1 MSLELL
7 LLVESYWVLLT
18 YQLLKFV
25 SVERCRG
32 EKAYLLDQMGKKI
45 VEKEKGGLRVKDVAL
60 LMALIACKMK
70 MRKIIK
76 DDGSHGFK

>member
-1 MSLELL
+1 ME
-7 LLVESYWVLLT
+7 
-18 YQLLKFV
+18 
-25 SVERCRG
+25 G
-32 EKAYLLDQMGKKI
+32 EKHISWIKWEKKI
-45 VEKEKGGLRVKDVAL
+45 VEKEKGGLGVKDVAL

>member
-25 SVERCRG
+25 SVERCG
-32 EKAYLLDQMGKKI
+32 GGKAYLLDQMGKKNCR
-45 VEKEKGGLRVKDVAL
+45 EREGRARSKGCCIAHGINGLQNENEENN
-60 LMALIACKMK
+60 
-70 MRKIIK
+70 
-76 DDGSHGFK
+76 